1 MKKNFN
7 KSQIERYSRQI
18 VLKDVGILGQKKI
31 FNSKI
36 LIVGAGGLGSPV
48 LLYLAAAGIGTIG
61 IIDDD
66 RVDISNLQRQVL
78 HRTEDVGR
86 LKVES
91 AKEQLLAL
99 DPNLTIID
107 HKERLNPGN
116 ALELFT
122 GWDIVVDGT
131 DNIPTRYLI
140 DDACH
145 LLSIP
150 WVYGSIHRFEGQVS
164 FFSTKNDRRYRDL
177 FPEAPPASALQNCA
191 EAGVF
196 GILPGVV
203 GSIQATEVIKHIVGM
218 ESSLIGRLFLY
229 DAETMTTQSLRF
241 EALETKPEITDLSH
255 AQRLFDDPM
264 YCNPSLQQVQED
276 EDLGESMM
284 QSITV
289 PELKSRQQGGWDPFI
304 IDVRSDEELEQV
316 RLSTFDLHVVHDIA
330 DTAAGDVPEGR
341 DVVVMCRSGM
351 RSQLAI
357 MLLNQ
362 SGIDSSRLYN
372 LTGGIMAW
380 GQIAPEDIVQG

>member
-1 MKKNFN
+1 MVDM
-7 KSQIERYSRQI
+7 QRHARHL
-18 VLKDVGILGQKKI
+18 VLPQVGLEGQTKLAEAKV
-31 FNSKI
+31 FV
-36 LIVGAGGLGSPV
+36 VGAGGLGSPV

-99 DPNLTIID
+99 DPNLTIVE
-107 HKERLNPGN
+107 HEERLNPEN
-116 ALELFT
+116 VIDLFT

-164 FFSTKNDRRYRDL
+164 FFSTKENRRYRDL

-196 GILPGVV
+196 GVLPGVI
-203 GSIQATEVIKHIVGM
+203 GSIQATEVIKYIVGM
-218 ESSLIGRLFLY
+218 ESSLIGRLLLY
-229 DAETMTTQSLRF
+229 DAESMTMQSLGF
-241 EALETKPEITDLSH
+241 DALETTPEITDLSF
-255 AQRLFDDPM
+255 AQRLFDDPT
-264 YCNPSLQQVQED
+264 YCTPRLQQVEKD
-276 EDLGESMM
+276 EVSAETMM

-289 PELKSRQQGGWDPFI
+289 PELKSKQQGGWNPFI
-304 IDVRSDEELEQV
+304 IDVRSDEELEQA
-316 RLSTFDLHVVHDIA
+316 RLSTFDLHVLHDVA
-330 DTAAGDVPEGR
+330 TTASDKIPQDR

-351 RSQLAI
+351 RSQMAI
-357 MLLNQ
+357 MLLHQ
-362 SGIDSSRLYN
+362 SGIDSTRLFN

-380 GQIAPEDIVQG
+380 AQIAPEDIVHG

>member
-1 MKKNFN
+1 MVDM
-7 KSQIERYSRQI
+7 QRHARHL
-18 VLKDVGILGQKKI
+18 VLPQVGMEGQTKLAEAKV
-31 FNSKI
+31 FV
-36 LIVGAGGLGSPV
+36 VGAGGLGSPV

-99 DPNLTIID
+99 DPNLTIVE
-107 HKERLNPGN
+107 HEERLNPEN
-116 ALELFT
+116 VIDLFT

-164 FFSTKNDRRYRDL
+164 FFSTKENRRYRDL

-196 GILPGVV
+196 GVLPGVI
-203 GSIQATEVIKHIVGM
+203 GSIQATEVIKYIVGM
-218 ESSLIGRLFLY
+218 ESSLIGRLLLY
-229 DAETMTTQSLRF
+229 DAESMTMQSLRF
-241 EALETKPEITDLSH
+241 DALETTPEITDLST
-255 AQRLFDDPM
+255 ARRLFDDPT
-264 YCNPSLQQVQED
+264 YCTPRLQQVEKD
-276 EDLGESMM
+276 EVSAETMM

-289 PELKSRQQGGWDPFI
+289 PELKSKQQGGWNPFI
-304 IDVRSDEELEQV
+304 IDVRSDEELEQA
-316 RLSTFDLHVVHDIA
+316 RLSTFDLHVLHDVA
-330 DTAAGDVPEGR
+330 TTASDKIPQDR

-351 RSQLAI
+351 RSQMAI
-357 MLLNQ
+357 MLLHQ
-362 SGIDSSRLYN
+362 SGIDSTRLFN

-380 GQIAPEDIVQG
+380 AQIAPEDIVHG

>member
-1 MKKNFN
+1 MVDM
-7 KSQIERYSRQI
+7 QRHARHL
-18 VLKDVGILGQKKI
+18 VLPQVGIEGQEKLAKAKV
-31 FNSKI
+31 FV
-36 LIVGAGGLGSPV
+36 VGAGGLGSPV

-78 HRTEDVGR
+78 HRTQDVGR
-86 LKVES
+86 MKVDS

-99 DPNLTIID
+99 DPNLNIVE
-107 HKERLNPGN
+107 HKERLTPEN
-116 ALELFT
+116 ALELFS

-164 FFSTKNDRRYRDL
+164 FFSTKDDRRYRDL
-177 FPEAPPASALQNCA
+177 FPEAPPAGALQNCA

-196 GILPGVV
+196 GVLPGVV
-203 GSIQATEVIKHIVGM
+203 GSLQATEVIKYIVGM
-218 ESSLIGRLFLY
+218 NSSLIGRLLLY
-229 DAETMTTQSLRF
+229 DAESMTMQSLQF
-241 EALETKPEITDLSH
+241 GALNSKPNITDLSH
-255 AQRLFDDPM
+255 VKVLFDDPA
-264 YCNPSLQQVQED
+264 YCTPSPHQVQVD
-276 EDLGESMM
+276 EAAGEFMM

-289 PELKSRQQGGWDPFI
+289 PELKSKQQGGWNPFI
-304 IDVRSDEELEQV
+304 IDVRSEEELEQA
-316 RLSTFDLHVVHDIA
+316 RLSEFDLHVIHDVA
-330 DTAAGDVPEGR
+330 NSVTAELPQDR

-351 RSQLAI
+351 RSQMAI

-380 GQIAPEDIVQG
+380 SQIAPEDIVHG

>member
-1 MKKNFN
+1 MVDM
-7 KSQIERYSRQI
+7 QRHARHL
-18 VLKDVGILGQKKI
+18 VLPQVGLEGQKKLAEAKV
-31 FNSKI
+31 FV
-36 LIVGAGGLGSPV
+36 VGAGGLGSPV

-86 LKVES
+86 FKVES

-99 DPNLTIID
+99 DPNLTIVE
-107 HKERLNPGN
+107 HEERLNPEN
-116 ALELFT
+116 VIDLFT

-164 FFSTKNDRRYRDL
+164 FFSTKENRRYRDL

-196 GILPGVV
+196 GVLPGVI
-203 GSIQATEVIKHIVGM
+203 GSIQATEVIKYIVGM
-218 ESSLIGRLFLY
+218 ESSLIGRLLLY
-229 DAETMTTQSLRF
+229 DAESMTMQSLRF
-241 EALETKPEITDLSH
+241 DALDTAPDITDLSTV
-255 AQRLFDDPM
+255 QRLFDDPT
-264 YCNPSLQQVQED
+264 YCIPRLQQVEKH
-276 EDLGESMM
+276 EVSAETMM

-289 PELKSRQQGGWDPFI
+289 PELKSKQQGGWNPFI
-304 IDVRSDEELEQV
+304 IDVRSDQELEQV
-316 RLSTFDLHVVHDIA
+316 RLSIFDLHVIHDVA
-330 DTAAGDVPEGR
+330 NTASDDIPQDR

-351 RSQLAI
+351 RSQMAI
-357 MLLNQ
+357 MLLDQ
-362 SGIDSSRLYN
+362 SGIDSTRLFN

-380 GQIAPEDIVQG
+380 AQIAPEDIVHG

>member
-1 MKKNFN
+1 MVDM
-7 KSQIERYSRQI
+7 QRHARHL
-18 VLKDVGILGQKKI
+18 VLPQVGIEGQKKLAEAKV
-31 FNSKI
+31 FV
-36 LIVGAGGLGSPV
+36 VGAGGLGSPV
-48 LLYLAAAGIGTIG
+48 LLYLAAAGVGTIG

-99 DPNLTIID
+99 DPNLNIVE
-107 HKERLNPGN
+107 HQERLNPKN
-116 ALELFT
+116 VIDLFK

-164 FFSTKNDRRYRDL
+164 FFSTNENRRYRDL

-196 GILPGVV
+196 GVLPGVI
-203 GSIQATEVIKHIVGM
+203 GSIQATEVIKYIVGM
-218 ESSLIGRLFLY
+218 ESSLVGRLLLY
-229 DAETMTTQSLRF
+229 DAESMTMQSLRF
-241 EALETKPEITDLSH
+241 DALESNPDITDLSY
-255 AQRLFDDPM
+255 AQLLFDEPA
-264 YCNPSLQQVQED
+264 YCTPRLQQVQED
-276 EDLGESMM
+276 GGSAGSMM

-289 PELKSRQQGGWDPFI
+289 PELKSKQQGGWNPFI
-304 IDVRSDEELEQV
+304 IDVRSEDELEQI
-316 RLSTFDLHVVHDIA
+316 RLSAFDLHVIHDVA
-330 DTAAGDVPEGR
+330 NTAFDTIPSNQ
-341 DVVVMCRSGM
+341 DVVVVCRSGM
-351 RSQLAI
+351 RSQMAI

-362 SGIDSSRLYN
+362 SGIDSTRLFN
-372 LTGGIMAW
+372 LTGGIRAW
-380 GQIAPEDIVQG
+380 AQMAPEDIVHG

>member
-1 MKKNFN
+1 MVDM
-7 KSQIERYSRQI
+7 QRHARHL
-18 VLKDVGILGQKKI
+18 VLPQVGIEGQEKLAKAKV
-31 FNSKI
+31 FV
-36 LIVGAGGLGSPV
+36 VGAGGLGSPV

-99 DPNLTIID
+99 DPNLNVVE
-107 HKERLNPGN
+107 HSERLTPGN
-116 ALELFT
+116 AIDLFS
-122 GWDIVVDGT
+122 GWDIIVDGT

-150 WVYGSIHRFEGQVS
+150 WVYASIHRFEGQVS
-164 FFSTKNDRRYRDL
+164 FFSTKDDRRYRDL
-177 FPEAPPASALQNCA
+177 FPEAPPAGALQNCA

-196 GILPGVV
+196 GVLPGVV
-203 GSIQATEVIKHIVGM
+203 GSLQATEVIKYIVGM
-218 ESSLIGRLFLY
+218 KSSLIGRLLLY
-229 DAETMTTQSLRF
+229 DAESMTMQSLQF
-241 EALETKPEITDLSH
+241 GALDSKPDITDLSQ
-255 AQRLFDDPM
+255 AQALFDDPA
-264 YCNPSLQQVQED
+264 YCTPRPQQVQED
-276 EDLGESMM
+276 EPTGDFMM

-289 PELKSRQQGGWDPFI
+289 LELKSKQQTGWNPFI
-304 IDVRSDEELEQV
+304 IDVRRDDELEQV
-316 RLSTFDLHVVHDIA
+316 RLSTFDLHIGHEVA
-330 DTAAGDVPEGR
+330 DTIAGEVPDER
-341 DVVVMCRSGM
+341 DVVVMCHSGM

-362 SGIDSSRLYN
+362 SGVDSTRLFN

-380 GQIAPEDIVQG
+380 MQYDPEDVLRG

>member
-1 MKKNFN
+1 MVDM
-7 KSQIERYSRQI
+7 QRHARHL
-18 VLKDVGILGQKKI
+18 VLPQVGFEGQKKLAEAKV
-31 FNSKI
+31 FV
-36 LIVGAGGLGSPV
+36 VGAGGLGSPV

-66 RVDISNLQRQVL
+66 HVDISNLQRQVL

-99 DPNLTIID
+99 DPNLTIVE
-107 HKERLNPGN
+107 HEERLNPEN
-116 ALELFT
+116 VIDLFT

-164 FFSTKNDRRYRDL
+164 FFSTKENRRYRDL

-196 GILPGVV
+196 GVLPGVI
-203 GSIQATEVIKHIVGM
+203 GSIQATEVIKYIVGM
-218 ESSLIGRLFLY
+218 ESSLIGRLLLY
-229 DAETMTTQSLRF
+229 DAESMTMQSLRF
-241 EALETKPEITDLSH
+241 DALDTAPDITDLSTV
-255 AQRLFDDPM
+255 QRLFDDPT
-264 YCNPSLQQVQED
+264 YCIPRLQQVEKH
-276 EDLGESMM
+276 EVSAETMM

-289 PELKSRQQGGWDPFI
+289 PELKSKQQGGWNPFI
-304 IDVRSDEELEQV
+304 IDVRSDQELEQV
-316 RLSTFDLHVVHDIA
+316 RLSIFYLHVIHDVA
-330 DTAAGDVPEGR
+330 NTASDDIPQDR
-341 DVVVMCRSGM
+341 DVVVICRSGM
-351 RSQLAI
+351 RSQMAI
-357 MLLNQ
+357 MLLHQ
-362 SGIDSSRLYN
+362 SGIDSTRLFN

-380 GQIAPEDIVQG
+380 AQIAPEDIVHG

>member
-1 MKKNFN
+1 MVDM
-7 KSQIERYSRQI
+7 QRHARHL
-18 VLKDVGILGQKKI
+18 VLPQVGIEGQEKLAKAKV
-31 FNSKI
+31 FV
-36 LIVGAGGLGSPV
+36 VGAGGLGSPV

-86 LKVES
+86 LKIES

-99 DPNLTIID
+99 DPNLNVVE
-107 HKERLNPGN
+107 HSERLTPGN
-116 ALELFT
+116 AIDLFS
-122 GWDIVVDGT
+122 GWDIIVDGT

-164 FFSTKNDRRYRDL
+164 FFSTKDDRRYRDL
-177 FPEAPPASALQNCA
+177 FPEAPPAGALQNCA

-196 GILPGVV
+196 GVLPGVV
-203 GSIQATEVIKHIVGM
+203 GSLQATEVIKYIVGM
-218 ESSLIGRLFLY
+218 NSSLIGRLLLY
-229 DAETMTTQSLRF
+229 DAESMTMQSLQF
-241 EALETKPEITDLSH
+241 GALDSKPDITDLSQ
-255 AQRLFDDPM
+255 AQALFDDPA
-264 YCNPSLQQVQED
+264 YCTPRPQQVQED
-276 EDLGESMM
+276 EPTGDFMM

-289 PELKSRQQGGWDPFI
+289 LELKSKQQTGWNPFI
-304 IDVRSDEELEQV
+304 IDVRRDDELEQV
-316 RLSTFDLHVVHDIA
+316 RLSTFDLHIGHEVA
-330 DTAAGDVPEGR
+330 DTIAGEVPDER
-341 DVVVMCRSGM
+341 DVVVMCHSGM

-362 SGIDSSRLYN
+362 SGVDSTRLFN

-380 GQIAPEDIVQG
+380 MQYAPEDVLRG

>member
-1 MKKNFN
+1 MVDM
-7 KSQIERYSRQI
+7 QRHARHL
-18 VLKDVGILGQKKI
+18 VLPQVGPEGQKKLAEAKV
-31 FNSKI
+31 FV
-36 LIVGAGGLGSPV
+36 VGAGGLGSPV

-66 RVDISNLQRQVL
+66 HVDISNLQRQVL

-99 DPNLTIID
+99 DPNLTIVE
-107 HKERLNPGN
+107 HEERLNPEN
-116 ALELFT
+116 VIDLLT

-164 FFSTKNDRRYRDL
+164 FFSTKENRRYRDL

-196 GILPGVV
+196 GVLPGVI
-203 GSIQATEVIKHIVGM
+203 GSIQATEVIKYIVGM
-218 ESSLIGRLFLY
+218 ESSLIGRLLLY
-229 DAETMTTQSLRF
+229 DAESMTMQSLRF
-241 EALETKPEITDLSH
+241 DALDTAPDITDLSTV
-255 AQRLFDDPM
+255 QRLFDDPT
-264 YCNPSLQQVQED
+264 YCNPRLQQVEKR
-276 EDLGESMM
+276 EVPAETMM

-289 PELKSRQQGGWDPFI
+289 PELKSKQQGGWNPFI
-304 IDVRSDEELEQV
+304 IDVRSDQELEQV
-316 RLSTFDLHVVHDIA
+316 RLSIFDLHVIHDVA
-330 DTAAGDVPEGR
+330 NTASDNIPQDR

-351 RSQLAI
+351 RSQMAI
-357 MLLNQ
+357 MLLDQ
-362 SGIDSSRLYN
+362 SGIDSTRLFN

-380 GQIAPEDIVQG
+380 AQIAPEDIVRG

>member
-1 MKKNFN
+1 MVDM
-7 KSQIERYSRQI
+7 QRHARHL
-18 VLKDVGILGQKKI
+18 VLPQVGIEGQEKLAKAKV
-31 FNSKI
+31 FV
-36 LIVGAGGLGSPV
+36 VGAGGLGSPV

-99 DPNLTIID
+99 DPNLNVVE
-107 HKERLNPGN
+107 HSERLTPGN
-116 ALELFT
+116 AIDLFS
-122 GWDIVVDGT
+122 GWDIIVDGT

-164 FFSTKNDRRYRDL
+164 FFSTKDNRRYRDL
-177 FPEAPPASALQNCA
+177 FPEAPPAGALQNCA

-196 GILPGVV
+196 GVLPGVV
-203 GSIQATEVIKHIVGM
+203 GSLQATEVIKYIVGM
-218 ESSLIGRLFLY
+218 KSSLIGRLLLY
-229 DAETMTTQSLRF
+229 DAESMTMQSLQF
-241 EALETKPEITDLSH
+241 GALDSKPDITDLSQ
-255 AQRLFDDPM
+255 AQALFDDPA
-264 YCNPSLQQVQED
+264 YCTPRPQQVQED
-276 EDLGESMM
+276 EPTGDFMM

-289 PELKSRQQGGWDPFI
+289 LELKSKQQTGWNPFI
-304 IDVRSDEELEQV
+304 IDVRRDDELEQV
-316 RLSTFDLHVVHDIA
+316 RLSTFDLHIGHEVADTIA
-330 DTAAGDVPEGR
+330 DEVPDER
-341 DVVVMCRSGM
+341 DVVVMCHSGM

-362 SGIDSSRLYN
+362 SGVDSTRLFN

-380 GQIAPEDIVQG
+380 MQYAPEDVLRG

>member
-1 MKKNFN
+1 MVDM
-7 KSQIERYSRQI
+7 ERHARHL
-18 VLKDVGILGQKKI
+18 VLPQVGIEGQEKLANAKV
-31 FNSKI
+31 
-36 LIVGAGGLGSPV
+36 LVVGAGGLGSPV

-66 RVDISNLQRQVL
+66 SVDISNLQRQVL

-86 LKVES
+86 LKVDS

-99 DPNLTIID
+99 DPNLNIVEHHT
-107 HKERLNPGN
+107 RLNPEN
-116 ALELFT
+116 ALSLFS

-164 FFSTKNDRRYRDL
+164 FFSSKENRCYRDL

-196 GILPGVV
+196 GVLPGVV
-203 GSIQATEVIKHIVGM
+203 GSLQATEVIKHVVGM
-218 ESSLIGRLFLY
+218 GSSLVGRLLIY
-229 DAETMTTQSLRF
+229 DAESMSMQTLQFGELDS
-241 EALETKPEITDLSH
+241 KPEINDLSLV
-255 AQRLFDDPM
+255 QQLFDDLT
-264 YCNPSLQQVQED
+264 YCTPRSQQVQED
-276 EDLGESMM
+276 EDSGELMM
-284 QSITV
+284 QSMTV
-289 PELKSRQQGGWDPFI
+289 VELKSKQQQGWNPFL

-316 RLSTFDLHVVHDIA
+316 RLNEFDLHVIHDVA
-330 DTAAGDVPEGR
+330 DSAANEVPQDR

-357 MLLNQ
+357 MLFNQ

-380 GQIAPEDIVQG
+380 AQIAPEDIIHG

>member
-1 MKKNFN
+1 MVDM
-7 KSQIERYSRQI
+7 QRHARHL
-18 VLKDVGILGQKKI
+18 VLPQVGIEGQEKLAKAKV
-31 FNSKI
+31 FV
-36 LIVGAGGLGSPV
+36 VGAGGLGSPV

-99 DPNLTIID
+99 DPNLNVVE
-107 HKERLNPGN
+107 HRERLTPEN
-116 ALELFT
+116 ALDLFS
-122 GWDIVVDGT
+122 GWDIIVDGT

-164 FFSTKNDRRYRDL
+164 FFSTKDDRRYRDL
-177 FPEAPPASALQNCA
+177 FPEAPPAGALQNCA

-196 GILPGVV
+196 GVLPGVV
-203 GSIQATEVIKHIVGM
+203 GSLQATEVIKYIVGM
-218 ESSLIGRLFLY
+218 KSSLIGRLLLY
-229 DAETMTTQSLRF
+229 DAESMTMQSLQF
-241 EALETKPEITDLSH
+241 GALDSKPDITDLSQ
-255 AQRLFDDPM
+255 AQALFDDPA
-264 YCNPSLQQVQED
+264 YCTPRPQQVQED
-276 EDLGESMM
+276 EPTGDFMM

-289 PELKSRQQGGWDPFI
+289 LELKSKQQTGWNPFI
-304 IDVRSDEELEQV
+304 IDVRRDDELEQV
-316 RLSTFDLHVVHDIA
+316 RLSTFDLHIGHEVA
-330 DTAAGDVPEGR
+330 DTIAGEVPDER
-341 DVVVMCRSGM
+341 DVVVMCHSGM

-362 SGIDSSRLYN
+362 SGVDSTRLFN

-380 GQIAPEDIVQG
+380 MQYAPEDVLRG

>member
-1 MKKNFN
+1 MVDM
-7 KSQIERYSRQI
+7 QRHARHL
-18 VLKDVGILGQKKI
+18 VLPQVGIEGQEKLAKAKV
-31 FNSKI
+31 FV
-36 LIVGAGGLGSPV
+36 VGAGGLGSPV

-99 DPNLTIID
+99 DPNLNVVE
-107 HKERLNPGN
+107 HRERLTPGN
-116 ALELFT
+116 ALDLFS
-122 GWDIVVDGT
+122 GWDIIVDGT

-150 WVYGSIHRFEGQVS
+150 WVYASIHRFEGQVS
-164 FFSTKNDRRYRDL
+164 FFSTKDNRRYRDL
-177 FPEAPPASALQNCA
+177 FPEAPPAGALQNCA

-196 GILPGVV
+196 GVLPGVV
-203 GSIQATEVIKHIVGM
+203 GSLQATEVIKYIVGM
-218 ESSLIGRLFLY
+218 KSSLIGRLLLY
-229 DAETMTTQSLRF
+229 DAESMTMQSLQF
-241 EALETKPEITDLSH
+241 GALDSKPDITDLSQ
-255 AQRLFDDPM
+255 AQALFDDPA
-264 YCNPSLQQVQED
+264 YCTPRPQQVQED
-276 EDLGESMM
+276 EPTGDFMM

-289 PELKSRQQGGWDPFI
+289 LELKSKQQTGWNPFI
-304 IDVRSDEELEQV
+304 IDVRRDDELEQV
-316 RLSTFDLHVVHDIA
+316 RLSTFDLHIGHEVA
-330 DTAAGDVPEGR
+330 DTIAGEVPDER
-341 DVVVMCRSGM
+341 DVVVMCHSGM

-362 SGIDSSRLYN
+362 SGVDSTRLFN

-380 GQIAPEDIVQG
+380 MQYAPEDVLRG

>member
-1 MKKNFN
+1 MVDM
-7 KSQIERYSRQI
+7 QRHARHL
-18 VLKDVGILGQKKI
+18 VLPQVGLEGQKKLAEAKV
-31 FNSKI
+31 FV
-36 LIVGAGGLGSPV
+36 VGAGGLGSPV

-99 DPNLTIID
+99 DPNLTIVE
-107 HKERLNPGN
+107 HEERLNPEN
-116 ALELFT
+116 VIDMFT

-164 FFSTKNDRRYRDL
+164 FFSTKENRRYRDL

-196 GILPGVV
+196 GVLPGVI
-203 GSIQATEVIKHIVGM
+203 GSIQATEVIKYIVGM
-218 ESSLIGRLFLY
+218 ESSLIGRLLLY
-229 DAETMTTQSLRF
+229 DAESMTMQSLRF
-241 EALETKPEITDLSH
+241 DALETTPDITDLSF
-255 AQRLFDDPM
+255 AQRLFDDPT
-264 YCNPSLQQVQED
+264 YCTPRLQQVEKD
-276 EDLGESMM
+276 EVSAETMM

-289 PELKSRQQGGWDPFI
+289 PELKSKQQGGWNPFI
-304 IDVRSDEELEQV
+304 IDVRSDEELEQA
-316 RLSTFDLHVVHDIA
+316 RLSTFDLHVLHDVA
-330 DTAAGDVPEGR
+330 TTASDKIPQDR

-351 RSQLAI
+351 RSQMAI
-357 MLLNQ
+357 MLLHQ
-362 SGIDSSRLYN
+362 SGIDSTRLFN

-380 GQIAPEDIVQG
+380 AQIAPEDIVHG

>member
-1 MKKNFN
+1 MVDM
-7 KSQIERYSRQI
+7 ERHARHL
-18 VLKDVGILGQKKI
+18 VLPQVGIEGQEKLANAKV
-31 FNSKI
+31 
-36 LIVGAGGLGSPV
+36 LVVGAGGLGSPV

-86 LKVES
+86 LKVDS

-99 DPNLTIID
+99 DPNLTIIE
-107 HKERLNPGN
+107 HNQRLTPEK
-116 ALELFT
+116 ALETFT

-164 FFSTKNDRRYRDL
+164 FFSSKENRRYRDL

-191 EAGVF
+191 QAGVF
-196 GILPGVV
+196 GVLPGVV
-203 GSIQATEVIKHIVGM
+203 GSLQATEVIKHIVGM
-218 ESSLIGRLFLY
+218 GSSLIGRLLIY
-229 DAETMTTQSLRF
+229 DAESMTMQTLQF
-241 EALETKPEITDLSH
+241 GALDSKPEINDLSLS
-255 AQRLFDDPM
+255 QELYDDPT
-264 YCNPSLQQVQED
+264 YCTPSPQQVQED
-276 EDLGESMM
+276 QAVGKPMM
-284 QSITV
+284 QSMTV
-289 PELKSRQQGGWDPFI
+289 AELKSKQQEGWNPFI
-304 IDVRSDEELEQV
+304 IDVRSDDELEQV
-316 RLSTFDLHVVHDIA
+316 RLNEFDLHVIHDVA
-330 DTAAGDVPEGR
+330 DSAANEVPQDR

-362 SGIDSSRLYN
+362 SGIESTRLYN

-380 GQIAPEDIVQG
+380 GQIAPEDIVRG

>member
-1 MKKNFN
+1 MVDM
-7 KSQIERYSRQI
+7 QRHARHL
-18 VLKDVGILGQKKI
+18 VLPQVGLEGQTKLAEAKV
-31 FNSKI
+31 FV
-36 LIVGAGGLGSPV
+36 VGAGGLGSPV

-66 RVDISNLQRQVL
+66 HVDISNLQRQVL

-99 DPNLTIID
+99 DPNLTIVE
-107 HKERLNPGN
+107 HEERLNPEN
-116 ALELFT
+116 VIDLFT

-164 FFSTKNDRRYRDL
+164 FFSTKENRRYRDL
-177 FPEAPPASALQNCA
+177 FPEAPPVSSLQNCA

-196 GILPGVV
+196 GVLPGVI
-203 GSIQATEVIKHIVGM
+203 GSIQATEVIKYIVGM
-218 ESSLIGRLFLY
+218 ESSLIGRLLLY
-229 DAETMTTQSLRF
+229 DAESMTMQSLRF
-241 EALETKPEITDLSH
+241 DALETTPEITDLSF
-255 AQRLFDDPM
+255 AQRLFDDPT
-264 YCNPSLQQVQED
+264 YCTPRLQQVEKD
-276 EDLGESMM
+276 EVSAETMM

-289 PELKSRQQGGWDPFI
+289 PELKSKQQGGWNPFI
-304 IDVRSDEELEQV
+304 IDVRSDEELEQA
-316 RLSTFDLHVVHDIA
+316 RLSTFDLHVIHDVA
-330 DTAAGDVPEGR
+330 TTASDEIPQDR

-351 RSQLAI
+351 RSQMAI
-357 MLLNQ
+357 MLLHQ
-362 SGIDSSRLYN
+362 SGIDSTRLFN

-380 GQIAPEDIVQG
+380 AQIAREDIVHG